1 MAIALYRNATLLKMR
16 LDSGAGHRKITARH
30 YLTGYV
36 EVNKRKRT
44 VSPAWCAGLDVHS
57 SLAFDHLMSGE
68 GMDEFSTE

>member
-1 MAIALYRNATLLKMR
+1 
-16 LDSGAGHRKITARH
+16 
-30 YLTGYV
+30 LTGYV

-44 VSPAWCAGLDVHS
+44 VSLAWCAGLDVHS